1 MPKTALV
8 VDNDFFFVEFLGEL
22 LEKRGYVVIKAY
34 DGKEGISKIQN
45 EKIDL
50 MFADIVMPKIDGA
63 GLIGFVR
70 TKYPENC
77 FPIVAVSGTIVEHLG
92 SLDKIGAD
100 HYIAKGPMEKMAAK
114 VNEFMDRID
123 ADSFAVPNTESIME
137 SGTLFP
143 RREAVDLLESLQF
156 QKSIMECLGVGVIT
170 VDSDTRILGVNKA
183 VMKILNRTSSELL
196 NRLITDIFPNDDKP
210 VLINALKKILH
221 DHELDNTVF
230 TTITDSGKA
239 RVIVTLLIVEDKKV
253 GWILALE
260 DYEQWEKQA

>member
-8 VDNDFFFVEFLGEL
+8 VDNDFFFVEFLSEL

-34 DGKEGISKIQN
+34 DGKEGISNIQN

-50 MFADIVMPKIDGA
+50 LFADIVMPKIDGA

-77 FPIVAVSGTIVEHLG
+77 FPIVAISGTIVEHLG

-100 HYIAKGPMEKMAAK
+100 HYIAKGPMEKMAVK
-114 VNEFMDRID
+114 VNEFMARID
-123 ADSFAVPNTESIME
+123 ADSFAVTDTESIME

-156 QKSIMECLGVGVIT
+156 QKSIIECLGVGIIT
-170 VDSDTRILGVNKA
+170 LDSDTRILGINKA
-183 VMKILNRTSSELL
+183 VMKILNKTSSELL
-196 NRLITDIFPNDDKP
+196 NRLITDIFPNDDTP
-210 VLINALKKILH
+210 ILINALKRILH
-221 DHELDNTVF
+221 NQELDNTVF
-230 TTITDSGKA
+230 TTITDSGKTM
-239 RVIVTLLIVEDKKV
+239 VTVTLLIVEDKKV